1 MGLYIIQKRKD
12 QAGKTVIRKTV
23 IRKIVNGNRAA
34 ADAAAFL

>member
-23 IRKIVNGNRAA
+23 NGNRAA